1 MTSTTPQGGGH
12 EVLQSPDCAAGIGT
26 ADLVPAHLSHST
38 LQELIAGG
46 AAILVIL
53 FIPLPGIDV
62 LGDLRWTP
70 RAFIYGIGYVFYFLW
85 ELVKA
90 NLDVAFRVL
99 HPSLPIEPGVVK
111 VKTRLKTRLGRLLLA
126 NSITLTPGTITM
138 EVDGEDFYVHW
149 IKVQGVHDKERTK
162 KSLRVLNGIWR

>member
-1 MTSTTPQGGGH
+1 MKSFKARI
-12 EVLQSPDCAAGIGT
+12 VLLIMALLIWFLLTYPFSM
-26 ADLVPAHLSHST
+26 
-38 LQELIAGG
+38 QELIAGG
-46 AAILVIL
+46 TASLVIL
-53 FIPLPGIDV
+53 FIPLPGIDI

-70 RAFIYGIGYVFYFLW
+70 RAFIYGIGYFFFFLW
-85 ELVKA
+85 ELLKA

-138 EVDGEDFYVHW
+138 EIDGEDIYVHW
-149 IKVQGVHDKERTK
+149 IKVQGVHDKERTEK
-162 KSLRVLNGIWR
+162 IVEGFERYLEVICG